1 MENKSKPTKS
11 ITTLHGELD
20 FKTPKIMGILNSTPD
35 SFFDGGVNFG
45 VSKSLDAALSM
56 IEQGASIIDIG
67 GQSTRPNSERISASE
82 EIDRIATVIEALRN
96 YKKDI
101 ILSVDT
107 YQSIVAKKAIE
118 LGADIINDISS
129 GTMDSKMI
137 QQVAQLNV
145 PYIAMHMQG
154 TPNDMQLNP
163 TYQNVTEDI
172 YQYLNQKIKDIKA
185 AGIEEIIIDPGFGFG
200 KTMNQ
205 NYELLKNMKHFK
217 TLDTPLLVGISRK
230 SFIYKPLNIVAAK
243 SLPATSALHLY
254 CLQQG
259 ANILRVHD
267 VKEAQEVIQL
277 FLTLE
282 NI

>member
-118 LGADIINDISS
+118 LGADIINDISA